1 MNTPTAPEHGLR
13 IALLALCLLA
23 LGIAGCKQSKGAS
36 SSARGV
42 DEPQMTE
49 GGELVFEETFD
60 DREPGTHWKRGEGE
74 DGRGRWRVEDGWMV
88 GNDIKNDA
96 LWLERELPDDVR
108 IEWDVQAMS
117 PIGDIKVEAFG
128 DGETHESG
136 YIFIFGGWKNT
147 LDVIAR
153 LDEHGKDR
161 KERQTHGVVPSTT
174 YEMAIERTGDTIH
187 WFVNGEHFMSYRDD
201 NMLEG
206 EGHQHFAFNIWSA
219 PVRFDN
225 VRIYDLG
232 GVE

>member
-1 MNTPTAPEHGLR
+1 MNTPTAPRARLS

-23 LGIAGCKQSKGAS
+23 LGVAGCKQSKGAS
-36 SSARGV
+36 SSARGA
-42 DEPQMTE
+42 DEPEMTE

-60 DREPGTHWKRGEGE
+60 DREPGTHWKRGQGE

-96 LWLERELPDDVR
+96 LWLEQELPDDVR

-117 PIGDIKVEAFG
+117 PIGDIKVEVFG
-128 DGETHESG
+128 DGKTHESG
-136 YIFIFGGWKNT
+136 YVFIFGGWKNT

-161 KERQTHGVVPSTT
+161 KERQTHGVVPNTT
-174 YEMAIERTGDTIH
+174 YEMAIERTGDTLH
-187 WFVNGEHFMSYRDD
+187 WFVNGEHFMSYQDD

-206 EGHQHFAFNIWSA
+206 EGHRHFAFNIWSA

-225 VRIYDLG
+225 VEVYDLS